1 MASHSDIEEK
11 RAPTLRGDSRER
23 HPSSESGV
31 GAAGR
36 AKPSSSL
43 LRNAS
48 KSKQQNGEQ
57 TNGPLAGSAPGLLR
71 ADTAAA
77 PNEFAAESE
86 EHGASAVQKTT
97 EDLVRKSFQIPK
109 KNKEKKELCQPLPVG
124 SREFRQDI
132 LKILN
137 SSCLD
142 TTSSANFTYVK
153 ASMIHNERL
162 EKEYMEKRKEL
173 RNEGRTE
180 KELAESYAFLLL
192 DTSQIPIICEKGLP
206 VGNSKVTI
214 LGNPTMGVYLSKY
227 CDILQ
232 PNPLDSGRKAEIII
246 FKIIKG
252 RVKAV
257 FDNTTKNFTPP
268 TPKHDCHVFRNLN
281 RVTSLFT
288 YRAFDLT
295 QFYLYEFGNEGI
307 RQYPRHVCPYAVVSF
322 VYKENKIPKITK
334 PIVLS
339 MDDIQS
345 GKSYYTIW
353 KGQLMNKGRFLCFSS
368 LRSATQPFL
377 PFKLPEK
384 LDIETVMSVDCLKN
398 KVPMTVFRK
407 TTFSGT
413 REALKN
419 GLYYSLYELVEQGK
433 MGSNLETLLHKL
445 EEEKLV
451 LIKPLGD
458 RGFLLLFSPLEM
470 ADNESQSSKPKFLQ
484 ALFLFP
490 ESRLTGVDEI
500 KRNAESVPTIHNDP
514 EVVPQLSKLVPA
526 LHFALDK
533 IRKELPSSLKNA
545 TIDAAFENNVIGY
558 LKNSLGKEA
567 CAENG
572 KPAQFII
579 PTYDE
584 KRFSSTRQ
592 KRPNFQRI
600 LRSYFFYPFRY
611 QFEVSKATEML
622 DQYPNL
628 DTEIQSPPAEYAGEE
643 QEFENSMLEITAQ
656 EPMDSQTNI
665 IIADSNLVMPSDN
678 MADHDP
684 DKIQELIDLIYSR
697 KRHGL
702 GEASIMNIEGLAYCI
717 SDKNNLGLKRKLEF
731 VSEKS
736 HKHMKI
742 TQGSLAEDEA
752 RLSDAGPQVMN
763 GLGFSDTDLR
773 QRDPATTLAP
783 DTQKLVGLLLEVLK
797 SSTSQTPGSGVQLN
811 QKIRMSACP
820 GDDDLRRNNVDYS
833 WDQNNTLINEE
844 TQLNQ
849 KNIDDY
855 TPHNEAPKQEHS
867 QEELVPGLEQKSPRL
882 YGSVSGLAYVDDIH
896 FRIKTNDQPSGEHSL
911 QYSLRAEYPESMG
924 SIGSAEGCSPC
935 TNASLDQL
943 YSKKM
948 TTSDCT
954 SDSEINWKLIP
965 ITDMKSRIE
974 QLFYLPPED
983 SCPDDPRV
991 INRQSNINHN
1001 QSPSD
1006 SDTGEGSILKEYTKD
1021 FQHCFATYETNGHLF
1036 DLKGDSA
1043 SAIENTVIVEYS
1055 KFSDKMK
1062 QLLKKEKVRYGPD
1075 NKRPIFSAPRKV
1087 PALSRYS
1094 NAQSHQV
1101 PVQSYINQ
1109 LRKRMNCVIADACSV
1124 MPHTNLHFYQ
1134 SSSELAQ
1141 RMQNRI
1147 ATCSTIVQEPLPSM
1161 DSPLNTLVCTTEE
1174 SNNCTNSVYEEPIP
1188 FEKTPGPE
1196 KGPKSG
1202 ASLSESIVHLQ
1213 QISGQTSLTFG
1224 SVSDSNYTAAVG
1236 EDISLSPEQTPS
1248 FGNQQ
1253 EIVYPLQEPSG
1264 IVGLPGA
1271 QPCLTNLIQRLNP
1284 EVFCSLVEIIKDVQ
1298 KNTVKFYIY
1307 EVEKTSVCAEIKEY
1321 LTGLG
1326 NKECHPEEFLKR
1338 KEGSMDK
1345 LLIIIQNEDIASHI
1359 HKVPSLTS
1367 LKKLSRVSFAGVDS
1381 LDDVQN
1387 HTYNELFV
1395 SGGFVVSDESVL
1407 NPECVTVEKLQI
1419 FLDFLRDL
1427 STPESKWVWKIH
1439 CKIHKKLKEL
1449 ARTNTAAFN
1458 ILSLV
1463 NKYQKCNLVEVLSY
1477 HDCDSRLRNTI
1488 ELDCLV
1494 KLQAQTIQHRHVV
1507 FLTEKNMEP
1516 LSSYSECGVVVAS
1529 IDDLVKNFNS
1539 LIGYHSSS
1547 MEDKQL
1553 LGLGSQDSLQ
1563 GKFSST
1569 SLELAEVE
1577 GADAENLGT
1586 SEGNN
1591 EEEDM
1596 SLDSEGNSP
1605 QIEICS
1611 EESEDLNVANSSHTE
1626 VQGTKGKLSH
1636 PEDSLQQASGDVQ
1649 ITPSGDVTSELGS
1662 NNVPASTL
1670 HLVKGDSKDSKGEE
1684 GFTYNSSPFY
1694 SHSQME
1700 SDYRSF
1706 NVMTHQSFLA
1716 SGIGPSYIP
1725 PLNQNS
1731 RDTSSYYSSGYNQ
1744 NLTYSKNNWEKSWNT
1759 GSTPSLSYQQQ
1770 QQKLHQ
1776 QRYH

>member
-1 MASHSDIEEK
+1 MASCSDTEEK
-11 RAPTLRGDSRER
+11 RVPILKEDSRER
-23 HPSSESGV
+23 HPSSESGLK
-31 GAAGR
+31 AGGK
-36 AKPSSSL
+36 AKPSFL

-57 TNGPLAGSAPGLLR
+57 TSGPLAGCGPGLHR

-77 PNEFAAESE
+77 PHEFAAESE
-86 EHGASAVQKTT
+86 EHGAPAVQKTA
-97 EDLVRKSFQIPK
+97 EDHVRKSFQIPK
-109 KNKEKKELCQPLPVG
+109 KNKEKKELCQLVPVG
-124 SREFRQDI
+124 PREFKQDI

-142 TTSSANFTYVK
+142 TSSSANFTYVK
-153 ASMIHNERL
+153 ANMIHNERL
-162 EKEYMEKRKEL
+162 EKEYVEKRKEL

-180 KELAESYAFLLL
+180 KELAESYAFLLV
-192 DTSQIPIICEKGLP
+192 DASQIPIICEKGLS
-206 VGNSKVTI
+206 VGHSKVTI
-214 LGNPTMGVYLSKY
+214 LGNPTMGIYLSKY
-227 CDILQ
+227 CDVLQ
-232 PNPLDSGRKAEIII
+232 PNPLDSGRKAEMII

-257 FDNTTKNFTPP
+257 FDNTTKNLTPP

-281 RVTSLFT
+281 RVISLFT

-322 VYKENKIPKITK
+322 VYKENKIPKVPK
-334 PIVLS
+334 PVVLR
-339 MDDIQS
+339 DGIQS

-353 KGQLMNKGRFLCFSS
+353 KGQLMNKGRFLCFGF

-384 LDIETVMSVDCLKN
+384 LDIEMVMNVDCLKN
-398 KVPMTVFRK
+398 KVPMTVFQK

-433 MGSNLETLLHKL
+433 TGSHLESLLHKL
-445 EEEKLV
+445 EVEKLV

-458 RGFLLLFSPLEM
+458 RGFLLLFSPVEM

-490 ESRLTGVDEI
+490 ESRLIGVDEI
-500 KRNAESVPTIHNDP
+500 RRSTESVLTVHSDP
-514 EVVPQLSKLVPA
+514 EVMPQLSKLVPA

-533 IRKELPSSLKNA
+533 IRKELPCSLKNS

-572 KPAQFII
+572 KPTQFII

-592 KRPNFQRI
+592 KRSNLSRI
-600 LRSYFFYPFRY
+600 LRSYFFHPLRY
-611 QFEVSKATEML
+611 QFEVSKAKEML
-622 DQYPNL
+622 DQYPMP
-628 DTEIQSPPAEYAGEE
+628 DTTELLSSPVCAEE
-643 QEFENSMLEITAQ
+643 QQEYENPVPEITAQ
-656 EPMDSQTNI
+656 EPMVPQTSSI
-665 IIADSNLVMPSDN
+665 TADNNFVMPSDN
-678 MADHDP
+678 MADYDP

-697 KRHGL
+697 KRHGP
-702 GEASIMNIEGLAYCI
+702 GEAGITHIEGLAHCI
-717 SDKNNLGLKRKLEF
+717 SDKNNLGLKRKLES
-731 VSEKS
+731 VSERS
-736 HKHMKI
+736 HKHMKT
-742 TQGSLAEDEA
+742 TQGPLTVDGS
-752 RLSDAGPQVMN
+752 RLSDTSPQVIN

-773 QRDPATTLAP
+773 QRDPATASAP
-783 DTQKLVGLLLEVLK
+783 DPQELVGLLLEVLK
-797 SSTSQTPGSGVQLN
+797 SSTCQNSGSEVQLN
-811 QKIRMSACP
+811 QEIRTSVCP
-820 GDDDLRRNNVDYS
+820 GGDDLQRNNVDYC
-833 WDQNNTLINEE
+833 WDQSNTLINEKA
-844 TQLNQ
+844 QLDQ
-849 KNIDDY
+849 QNIGHI
-855 TPHNEAPKQEHS
+855 PQNEAIKQEHS
-867 QEELVPGLEQKSPRL
+867 QEGFVLGLEQESPRL
-882 YGSVSGLAYVDDIH
+882 CESGSGLAYVA
-896 FRIKTNDQPSGEHSL
+896 DQPSGEHSL
-911 QYSLRAEYPESMG
+911 QYNLRAEYLEEQSTG
-924 SIGSAEGCSPC
+924 SIGSALSCSPC

-991 INRQSNINHN
+991 INRQSNINHY

-1006 SDTGEGSILKEYTKD
+1006 SDTGAGSILKEYTKD
-1021 FQHCFATYETNGHLF
+1021 FQHYFATDETNGHLF
-1036 DLKGDSA
+1036 DLKGDST
-1043 SAIENTVIVEYS
+1043 SAIENTVLLEYS

-1075 NKRPIFSAPRKV
+1075 NKRPIFSAPQKV

-1094 NAQSHQV
+1094 NVQSHQV
-1101 PVQSYINQ
+1101 PVQSYINK
-1109 LRKRMNCVIADACSV
+1109 LRKRMNCVIADACSSLSR
-1124 MPHTNLHFYQ
+1124 TNLHLYP
-1134 SSSELAQ
+1134 SSPELAQ
-1141 RMQNRI
+1141 RIQNKI
-1147 ATCSTIVQEPLPSM
+1147 ATCSSIIEEPFPPMGSQ
-1161 DSPLNTLVCTTEE
+1161 LNTLVCTTEE
-1174 SNNCTNSVYEEPIP
+1174 SNHCNNSVYEEPIP
-1188 FEKTPGPE
+1188 CEKTLGLE
-1196 KGPKSG
+1196 KVSKTG
-1202 ASLSESIVHLQ
+1202 ATLSETIVQSQ
-1213 QISGQTSLTFG
+1213 QTSGQTSFTFS
-1224 SVSDSNYTAAVG
+1224 SVDSDCTASVG
-1236 EDISLSPEQTPS
+1236 EEKSLLPEQTPS

-1253 EIVYPLQEPSG
+1253 KIVHPLQEPSG
-1264 IVGLPGA
+1264 TVGLPGA
-1271 QPCLTNLIQRLNP
+1271 QPCLTNLIQQLNP

-1307 EVEKTSVCAEIKEY
+1307 EMEKTSVCAEIKEY

-1338 KEGSMDK
+1338 KDCSMDK

-1395 SGGFVVSDESVL
+1395 SGGFMVSDETVL
-1407 NPECVTVEKLQI
+1407 NPECITVEKLQI
-1419 FLDFLRDL
+1419 FLDFLKDL
-1427 STPESKWVWKIH
+1427 STPESKWVWKVH

-1477 HDCDSRLRNTI
+1477 HDCDSRSRNTI
-1488 ELDCLV
+1488 ELDCLI
-1494 KLQAQTIQHRHVV
+1494 KLQAQTIQRRHAV

-1516 LSSYSECGVVVAS
+1516 LSNYSECGVVVAS
-1529 IDDLVKNFNS
+1529 IDDLVKKFSNI
-1539 LIGYHSSS
+1539 IGYHSSS
-1547 MEDKQL
+1547 MEDKRL
-1553 LGLGSQDSLQ
+1553 LGLGSQDNLQ
-1563 GKFSST
+1563 GTFFSN

-1577 GADAENLGT
+1577 SVDAENLGRN
-1586 SEGNN
+1586 EGNN

-1596 SLDSEGNSP
+1596 SLDSEDNSP

-1611 EESEDLNVANSSHTE
+1611 EKSEDLNVANSSQTE
-1626 VQGTKGKLSH
+1626 LQVTEGTLRH
-1636 PEDSLQQASGDVQ
+1636 PEESLQQASGDVP
-1649 ITPSGDVTSELGS
+1649 ITPSVDVTSELAS
-1662 NNVPASTL
+1662 NNVLASTL
-1670 HLVKGDSKDSKGEE
+1670 QLVKGGSKDSEGEG
-1684 GFTYNSSPFY
+1684 GFTYKSNSFY
-1694 SHSQME
+1694 SHLHTK
-1700 SDYRSF
+1700 SDHRNF
-1706 NVMTHQSFLA
+1706 NVITHQSFLTG
-1716 SGIGPSYIP
+1716 GIGQSYIP
-1725 PLNQNS
+1725 PLNQNNQ
-1731 RDTSSYYSSGYNQ
+1731 DTSSYYSSGYSQ
-1744 NLTYSKNNWEKSWNT
+1744 NLAYNNNNWENSWNA
-1759 GSTPSLSYQQQ
+1759 GSAPSLSYQQQ
-1770 QQKLHQ
+1770 HQ

>member
-1 MASHSDIEEK
+1 MASHSDTEEK
-11 RAPTLRGDSRER
+11 GVPVLKEDGRER
-23 HPSSESGV
+23 HPSSESGLRA
-31 GAAGR
+31 GGR
-36 AKPSSSL
+36 AKPSSL

-57 TNGPLAGSAPGLLR
+57 ASGGPGLLR
-71 ADTAAA
+71 ADMA
-77 PNEFAAESE
+77 PAPHPFAAESE
-86 EHGASAVQKTT
+86 EHGASAVQKTA
-97 EDLVRKSFQIPK
+97 EDHVRKSFQIPK
-109 KNKEKKELCQPLPVG
+109 KNKEKKELCQLVPVG
-124 SREFRQDI
+124 SREFKQDI

-142 TTSSANFTYVK
+142 ASSSSNFNYVK
-153 ASMIHNERL
+153 ASMVHNERL

-180 KELAESYAFLLL
+180 KELVESYAFLLL
-192 DTSQIPIICEKGLP
+192 DASQIPIICEKGLP
-206 VGNSKVTI
+206 VGHSKVTI
-214 LGNPTMGVYLSKY
+214 LGNPTMGIYLSKY
-227 CDILQ
+227 CDVLQ
-232 PNPLDSGRKAEIII
+232 PNPLDSGRKAEMII

-281 RVTSLFT
+281 RVISLFT

-322 VYKENKIPKITK
+322 VYKENKIPKIPK
-334 PIVLS
+334 PLVLS
-339 MDDIQS
+339 IDGTQS
-345 GKSYYTIW
+345 GKSYTIW
-353 KGQLMNKGRFLCFSS
+353 KGQLMNKGRFLCFGL

-384 LDIETVMSVDCLKN
+384 LDIATVMSVDSLKN

-407 TTFSGT
+407 ATFSGT

-419 GLYYSLYELVEQGK
+419 GLYYSLYEFVEQGK
-433 MGSNLETLLHKL
+433 TGSNLESLLHKL

-470 ADNESQSSKPKFLQ
+470 VDNGSPSSKPKFLQ

-490 ESRLTGVDEI
+490 ESRLIGDEI
-500 KRNAESVPTIHNDP
+500 KRNAESVSTVYSDP
-514 EVVPQLSKLVPA
+514 EVMPQLSKFIPA
-526 LHFALDK
+526 LYFALDK
-533 IRKELPSSLKNA
+533 IRKELPGSLKNS
-545 TIDAAFENNVIGY
+545 TMDAAFENNVIGY
-558 LKNSLGKEA
+558 LKNSQGKES

-572 KPAQFII
+572 KPSQFII
-579 PTYDE
+579 PTYEE

-592 KRPNFQRI
+592 KRSNLSRI
-600 LRSYFFYPFRY
+600 LRSYFFHPLRY
-611 QFEVSKATEML
+611 QFEVSKAREVL
-622 DQYPNL
+622 DQYPIS
-628 DTEIQSPPAEYAGEE
+628 DTELLSSPAACAAEE
-643 QEFENSMLEITAQ
+643 QKFENPVPEIAAQ
-656 EPMDSQTNI
+656 EPVDPQTSS
-665 IIADSNLVMPSDN
+665 IIADGNFVMPSDN
-678 MADHDP
+678 MADYDP

-697 KRHGL
+697 KRHGP
-702 GEASIMNIEGLAYCI
+702 GEASVMNIEGLAHCI
-717 SDKNNLGLKRKLEF
+717 SDKNNLGLKRKLES
-731 VSEKS
+731 VSERS
-736 HKHMKI
+736 HKHMKT
-742 TQGSLAEDEA
+742 TQGNLFAGSVAVDES
-752 RLSDAGPQVMN
+752 RLPDQAPQVIN
-763 GLGFSDTDLR
+763 GLGFNETDIR
-773 QRDPATTLAP
+773 QREPATTLAP
-783 DTQKLVGLLLEVLK
+783 DTDKLVGLLLEVFK
-797 SSTSQTPGSGVQLN
+797 SSTCQSSDSVSLNQEIRLPVCSSGDNLQSNNVGFCWDQSNALINEKSQLN
-811 QKIRMSACP
+811 QKS
-820 GDDDLRRNNVDYS
+820 
-833 WDQNNTLINEE
+833 
-844 TQLNQ
+844 
-849 KNIDDY
+849 IDDH
-855 TPHNEAPKQEHS
+855 TPHNEPTKQEHS
-867 QEELVPGLEQKSPRL
+867 QESFVPGLEQESPRL
-882 YGSVSGLAYVDDIH
+882 CGSSSGLAYVDDIH
-896 FRIKTNDQPSGEHSL
+896 FRVKTIDQPSGEHAL
-911 QYSLRAEYPESMG
+911 QYNLREEYPESLG
-924 SIGSAEGCSPC
+924 SVGSAESCSPC
-935 TNASLDQL
+935 TNASLEQL

-948 TTSDCT
+948 TTSDCP

-991 INRQSNINHN
+991 INRQSNINHY

-1006 SDTGEGSILKEYTKD
+1006 SGTGLGNIFKD
-1021 FQHCFATYETNGHLF
+1021 FQQYFAPYETNGHLF

-1043 SAIENTVIVEYS
+1043 SAIENTVLLEYS

-1075 NKRPIFSAPRKV
+1075 NKRPIFYSPRKV
-1087 PALSRYS
+1087 LALSRYS

-1101 PVQSYINQ
+1101 SVQSYINK
-1109 LRKRMNCVIADACSV
+1109 LRKRMNCVIADACSGLS
-1124 MPHTNLHFYQ
+1124 HTNLNLYP
-1134 SSSELAQ
+1134 SPPPELLVQ
-1141 RMQNRI
+1141 RIQEEI
-1147 ATCSTIVQEPLPSM
+1147 VTCSRVVQEPFLSTG
-1161 DSPLNTLVCTTEE
+1161 SQLNTLVCTTEE
-1174 SNNCTNSVYEEPIP
+1174 SNHCDNSVYEEPIP
-1188 FEKTPGPE
+1188 CEKPRGSE
-1196 KGPKSG
+1196 KDSKTG
-1202 ASLSESIVHLQ
+1202 ASLSESIVQ
-1213 QISGQTSLTFG
+1213 SETSGQTLS
-1224 SVSDSNYTAAVG
+1224 SVNDSDSIAAVG
-1236 EDISLSPEQTPS
+1236 EDKSLSPEQIPS

-1253 EIVYPLQEPSG
+1253 EMVHPLQETTG
-1264 IVGLPGA
+1264 TVGLPGT
-1271 QPCLTNLIQRLNP
+1271 QPCLTNLIQQLNP

-1326 NKECHPEEFLKR
+1326 NKECHPEEFLK
-1338 KEGSMDK
+1338 KKDGSMDK

-1359 HKVPSLTS
+1359 HKVPSLIS

-1395 SGGFVVSDESVL
+1395 SGGFMVSDETVL
-1407 NPECVTVEKLQI
+1407 NPECITVEKLQV
-1419 FLDFLRDL
+1419 FLEFLKDL
-1427 STPESKWVWKIH
+1427 STPESKWVWKVH
-1439 CKIHKKLKEL
+1439 CKIYKKLKEL

-1477 HDCDSRLRNTI
+1477 HDCDSRSRNTI

-1494 KLQAQTIQHRHVV
+1494 KLQAQTIQHRHAV

-1516 LSSYSECGVVVAS
+1516 LSNYSECGVVVTS
-1529 IDDLVKNFNS
+1529 IDDLVKNFKN

-1553 LGLGSQDSLQ
+1553 LGLGSQDGWL
-1563 GKFSST
+1563 GTFSSK
-1569 SLELAEVE
+1569 SLELTEVE
-1577 GADAENLGT
+1577 SVDAENLGR

-1596 SLDSEGNSP
+1596 SLDSEDNSP

-1611 EESEDLNVANSSHTE
+1611 KKPEDLNIANNSQTE
-1626 VQGTKGKLSH
+1626 VQGAKGTLSH
-1636 PEDSLQQASGDVQ
+1636 SEESLQQASGDVQ
-1649 ITPSGDVTSELGS
+1649 ITPSMDVTSELTS

-1670 HLVKGDSKDSKGEE
+1670 QLVKGDKDSEGVE

-1694 SHSQME
+1694 SHSQIE
-1700 SDYRSF
+1700 SDYRNF
-1706 NVMTHQSFLA
+1706 NVITHQSFLT
-1716 SGIGPSYIP
+1716 SGIGQSYIP
-1725 PLNQNS
+1725 PLSQNS
-1731 RDTSSYYSSGYNQ
+1731 QDTSSYFSSGYNQ
-1744 NLTYSKNNWEKSWNT
+1744 NLPYKNNWKNSWNA
-1759 GSTPSLSYQQQ
+1759 GSASSLSYQQQ
-1770 QQKLHQ
+1770 QHKQHQ

>member
-1 MASHSDIEEK
+1 MASHSDTEGK
-11 RAPTLRGDSRER
+11 RVPIVKEGSRER
-23 HPSSESGV
+23 HPSGV

-36 AKPSSSL
+36 AKPSFL
-43 LRNAS
+43 HRNAS
-48 KSKQQNGEQ
+48 KSKQQNGEPA
-57 TNGPLAGSAPGLLR
+57 NGPLAGSAPGLLR

-109 KNKEKKELCQPLPVG
+109 KNKEKKELCQLVPVG

-137 SSCLD
+137 SSCLE
-142 TTSSANFTYVK
+142 TSSSATFTYLK
-153 ASMIHNERL
+153 ASMVHNEKL
-162 EKEYMEKRKEL
+162 EKEYVEKRKEL

-180 KELAESYAFLLL
+180 KELAESYAFLLP
-192 DTSQIPIICEKGLP
+192 DKSQIPIICEKGLP

-214 LGNPTMGVYLSKY
+214 LGNPTMGIYLSKY

-232 PNPLDSGRKAEIII
+232 PNPFDSGRKADIII

-281 RVTSLFT
+281 RVISLFT

-322 VYKENKIPKITK
+322 VYKENKIPKIPK

-353 KGQLMNKGRFLCFSS
+353 KGQLMNKGRFLCFGS

-377 PFKLPEK
+377 PLKLPEK

-407 TTFSGT
+407 ITFSGT
-413 REALKN
+413 REALKS

-433 MGSNLETLLHKL
+433 TGRNLESLLHKL

-470 ADNESQSSKPKFLQ
+470 ADNESQNAKPKFLQ

-490 ESRLTGVDEI
+490 ESRLTGVEEI
-500 KRNAESVPTIHNDP
+500 KRSAESVLTVHSDP
-514 EVVPQLSKLVPA
+514 EVMPQLSKLVPA

-533 IRKELPSSLKNA
+533 IRKELPCSLKN
-545 TIDAAFENNVIGY
+545 TSIDAAFENNVIGY

-592 KRPNFQRI
+592 KRPNLPRI

-611 QFEVSKATEML
+611 QFEVAKATEML
-622 DQYPNL
+622 DQYPNP
-628 DTEIQSPPAEYAGEE
+628 DTEILSPPAACAGEE
-643 QEFENSMLEITAQ
+643 QEPENPVPEITAE
-656 EPMDSQTNI
+656 EPTDPQTNSI
-665 IIADSNLVMPSDN
+665 IVDSDFIMPSDN

-697 KRHGL
+697 KRHGP
-702 GEASIMNIEGLAYCI
+702 GEACVMNIEGLAHCI

-731 VSEKS
+731 VSERS
-736 HKHMKI
+736 HKHMKT
-742 TQGSLAEDEA
+742 TQGSLAEDEL
-752 RLSDAGPQVMN
+752 RLSDTGPQEMN
-763 GLGFSDTDLR
+763 GLGFTDTDLR
-773 QRDPATTLAP
+773 PHDPTTTLAP

-797 SSTSQTPGSGVQLN
+797 SSTCQNSGSEVQLK
-811 QKIRMSACP
+811 QEMRMDVCP
-820 GDDDLRRNNVDYS
+820 GDGDLRQNNVDYC
-833 WDQNNTLINEE
+833 WDQSNALINEE
-844 TQLNQ
+844 IQLNQ
-849 KNIDDY
+849 QSIDDH
-855 TPHNEAPKQEHS
+855 TPYNEAPKQAHS
-867 QEELVPGLEQKSPRL
+867 QEELIPGPERASPGLCES
-882 YGSVSGLAYVDDIH
+882 GSGLAYVDDTH

-911 QYSLRAEYPESMG
+911 QYNLRAEYPEEQSMG

-965 ITDMKSRIE
+965 IT
-974 QLFYLPPED
+974 ED

-991 INRQSNINHN
+991 MNRQSNINHYP
-1001 QSPSD
+1001 SPSD
-1006 SDTGEGSILKEYTKD
+1006 SDTGVSSNLKEYPKD
-1021 FQHCFATYETNGHLF
+1021 FQHYFATYETNGHPF

-1043 SAIENTVIVEYS
+1043 SAIENTVRLAYS

-1075 NKRPIFSAPRKV
+1075 NKRPIFSATRKV

-1101 PVQSYINQ
+1101 HVQSYINQ
-1109 LRKRMNCVIADACSV
+1109 LRKRMNCVIVDACSGSSR
-1124 MPHTNLHFYQ
+1124 TNLHLYP
-1134 SSSELAQ
+1134 SSSPELA
-1141 RMQNRI
+1141 RGMQSKIAMCNRI
-1147 ATCSTIVQEPLPSM
+1147 AQEPLPSTG
-1161 DSPLNTLVCTTEE
+1161 SQLNTLVCTTEE
-1174 SNNCTNSVYEEPIP
+1174 SSHCNTSVYEELIP
-1188 FEKTPGPE
+1188 CEKTVGPE
-1196 KGPKSG
+1196 KVPKC
-1202 ASLSESIVHLQ
+1202 ASLSESAVHSQ
-1213 QISGQTSLTFG
+1213 QTSGQTSFTFG
-1224 SVSDSNYTAAVG
+1224 SVNDSNYPATVG
-1236 EDISLSPEQTPS
+1236 EDKRSSPERTPIL
-1248 FGNQQ
+1248 GNQQ
-1253 EIVYPLQEPSG
+1253 EMVCPLQEPSG

-1271 QPCLTNLIQRLNP
+1271 QPCLTNLIQQLNP

-1338 KEGSMDK
+1338 KDGSMDK

-1395 SGGFVVSDESVL
+1395 SGGFVVSDETVL
-1407 NPECVTVEKLQI
+1407 NPECTTVGKLQI
-1419 FLDFLRDL
+1419 FLDFLKDL
-1427 STPESKWVWKIH
+1427 STPESKWVWKVH

-1477 HDCDSRLRNTI
+1477 HDCDSRSRNTI

-1516 LSSYSECGVVVAS
+1516 LSNYSECGVIVAS
-1529 IDDLVKNFNS
+1529 VDDLVKNFNS

-1553 LGLGSQDSLQ
+1553 LGLGSRDSLQ
-1563 GKFSST
+1563 GTFSSN

-1577 GADAENLGT
+1577 SADPENLGT

-1596 SLDSEGNSP
+1596 SLDSEDNSP
-1605 QIEICS
+1605 EIEICS
-1611 EESEDLNVANSSHTE
+1611 EKSEDLNVANKSQTE
-1626 VQGTKGKLSH
+1626 VQGTKRKLSH
-1636 PEDSLQQASGDVQ
+1636 PQESLQQASGDVQ
-1649 ITPSGDVTSELGS
+1649 ITPSEDVTSELAS
-1662 NNVPASTL
+1662 NSVPASTL
-1670 HLVKGDSKDSKGEE
+1670 QLVKGDSKDSKGE

-1694 SHSQME
+1694 SHSQIE
-1700 SDYRSF
+1700 SDYRNF
-1706 NVMTHQSFLA
+1706 NVITHQSFLA

-1725 PLNQNS
+1725 LNQNS
-1731 RDTSSYYSSGYNQ
+1731 QDTSNYYQSGYNQ
-1744 NLTYSKNNWEKSWNT
+1744 NLAYENNWENSWNA
-1759 GSTPSLSYQQQ
+1759 GSAPSLTYQQQ
-1770 QQKLHQ
+1770 RHNKHQ